1 MKTGEEKD
9 EAAKQRDRGVAGMTH
24 GNNYAVFDS
33 DILLPVERVLKF
45 YPEPFPLGERIMV
58 RGACRFV
65 G

>member
-1 MKTGEEKD
+1 
-9 EAAKQRDRGVAGMTH
+9 MTH

-33 DILLPVERVLKF
+33 DILLPVERVLKY